1 MNRLHL
7 TITLLIALNFPVF
20 AQQLM
25 LNTKIEVK
33 LHSASEQTAHTIY
46 VQLPKSYGKLH
57 AALPVI
63 VLLDAQDQTLFDYTS
78 AAVDRLMSTND
89 IPEAILIGV
98 LQNDRNKELSV
109 EKNEELTKA
118 FQHFLKTELKD
129 YLQQSY
135 QASSYYTFIG
145 HSLGGQFVTNAMLT
159 DPMFFKSV
167 ISISGALNY
176 PPEYTF
182 YHRKVLGRLQDFLS
196 NSNVNTQAKQKYYF
210 SVGSDGFQDSGF
222 KWGAFSAD
230 SMLKHRAN
238 PSSLDWKFDYLP
250 GFNHMTTPLPG
261 IPAGLVFI
269 YKDWH
274 FSDSLAMDV
283 LLQQKTDAMLAVR
296 RKQEMIRATYGTDI
310 ALPYSAYYQ
319 FRAFC
324 ISKRQLDKAKLLSQE
339 LIDQYPDNDE
349 SYGLMADVLGM
360 QGNKFEALRYYKM
373 AQSKSSLEKYAHKVE
388 ALTRD

>member
-1 MNRLHL
+1 MKKLHL
-7 TITLLIALNFPVF
+7 IITSLMVLTFPVLG
-20 AQQLM
+20 QQVK
-25 LNTKIEVK
+25 LNARIEVK

-46 VQLPKSYGKLH
+46 VQLPKSYGKLQ
-57 AALPVI
+57 APLPVI

-78 AAVDRLMSTND
+78 AAVDRLMYTND
-89 IPEAILIGV
+89 IPEAILVGI

-109 EKNEELTKA
+109 ERNEESTIA
-118 FQHFLKTELKD
+118 FQHFLKAELKD

-145 HSLGGQFVTNAMLT
+145 HSLGGQFVTNALLT
-159 DPMFFKSV
+159 DPLFFRSV

-182 YHRKVLGRLQDFLS
+182 YHRKVLGRLQNFLS
-196 NSNVNTQAKQKYYF
+196 GSNAITQPKQKYYF

-238 PSSLDWKFDYLP
+238 RSSLDCKFDYLP
-250 GFNHMTTPLPG
+250 GFNHMTTPLPS
-261 IPAGLVFI
+261 IPAGLTFI

-274 FSDSLAMDV
+274 LSDSLAMDV
-283 LLQQKTDAMLAVR
+283 LLQQKTDPMLA
-296 RKQEMIRATYGTDI
+296 IRHKKDFIQSIYGV
-310 ALPYSAYYQ
+310 ALAIPYSAYYQ
-319 FRAFC
+319 FRTFC
-324 ISKRQLDKAKLLSQE
+324 ISQGRLDQAKLLSQDI
-339 LIDQYPDNDE
+339 IDQYPDNDE

-360 QGNKFEALRYYKM
+360 QGNKSAALQYYRI
-373 AQSKSSLEKYAHKVE
+373 AQSKSAPGKYKKQVD
-388 ALTRD
+388 ALTK